1 MSWTILRIKRNV
13 GKGFEIPVVFLIAK
27 RENSPKSYWFC
38 RYQCRKENAAKES
51 NLETDIQ
58 RAAVTAAERHGK
70 TEWGFQAGSVSD
82 GFWYN
87 DLVSLTEIWKSGGR
101 DS

>member
-1 MSWTILRIKRNV
+1 MRIKRNV

-70 TEWGFQAGSVSD
+70 TERGSQAGSVSD